1 MGKIYDLL
9 PEGREAA
16 IPARDL
22 ARMVGLPS
30 VRQLQEAIAR
40 ERSAGAVILSR
51 VDGGYYRSSDPEEL
65 RRFIRTLDARSRN
78 TAKAMRSA
86 QAALDALLGQE
97 RLDGWWADG

>member
-1 MGKIYDLL
+1 MLRIYDLL

-22 ARMVGLPS
+22 ARIAGIPS
-30 VRQLQEAIAR
+30 VRQLQKQVER
-40 ERSAGAVILSR
+40 ERAGGAVILSR
-51 VDGGYYRSSDPEEL
+51 SDGGYYRSSDPEEL

-86 QAALDALLGQE
+86 QAALDALNGQD
-97 RLDGWWADG
+97 RVKDWWDNA